1 MRRFFVLILFTAA
14 TFVCGAQN
22 AEFGRLT
29 ITPYI
34 APESG
39 FDASASREDIE
50 KAVLAH
56 PDVMRFVGD
65 ATVRKIIV
73 VPNKLVNVVAK

>member
-1 MRRFFVLILFTAA
+1 MKYVIQVNGKLRGQIMVA
-14 TFVCGAQN
+14 
-22 AEFGRLT
+22 
-29 ITPYI
+29 
-34 APESG
+34 
-39 FDASASREDIE
+39 ASASREDIE

-56 PDVMRFVGD
+56 PDVVRFVGE

>member
-1 MRRFFVLILFTAA
+1 MVA
-14 TFVCGAQN
+14 
-22 AEFGRLT
+22 
-29 ITPYI
+29 
-34 APESG
+34 
-39 FDASASREDIE
+39 ASASREDIE

-56 PDVMRFVGD
+56 PDVVRFVGE